1 MGQILNRRRV
11 MGGNPTNPFIQFADP
26 GTKAFC
32 VEKFG
37 GADGGSL
44 KPEYRRNGIKIPGI
58 AGEVTYEQAASFI
71 HCYYVFFNNL
81 TLGSFDEFA
90 YFTGL
95 TKLEQAFSN
104 SSITS
109 IVVPDTVSSMVDN
122 GPFKGCQE
130 LVRVIL
136 PEGLRNISSYAFY
149 GCKKL
154 SEINIPSSVSVIGEW
169 AFRNCA
175 ALREIYLPEGLT
187 EIPGNLF
194 QDCSSLTRCNIPAS
208 VRSIGASAFQNAP
221 ITGHLEI
228 PYGVTSI
235 EYGTFW
241 NTKYTSVTIP
251 ESVVKIDEG
260 RAFSIPT
267 LVSVTLPSSLESLGK
282 ETFFGCSSLASIRV
296 MATTPPSGV
305 TNGTWRGIPSTTMI
319 EVPPESVEAYKA
331 DQGWSNYANRIIAMS
346 ENSI

>member
-1 MGQILNRRRV
+1 MILMKRRSMNAYNRCIR
-11 MGGNPTNPFIQFADP
+11 FADS

-44 KPEYRRNGIKIPGI
+44 KPEYRRNGMKIPGI

-71 HCYYVFFNNL
+71 HSYYVFWNNL

-95 TKLEQAFSN
+95 TKLEQGFSD

-109 IVVPDTVSSMVDN
+109 IVVPDTVSSMET
-122 GPFKGCQE
+122 GIFKNCQE

-149 GCKKL
+149 NCKKL
-154 SEINIPSSVSVIGEW
+154 PEINIPSSVSVIGEW
-169 AFRNCA
+169 AFRSCA

-187 EIPGNLF
+187 EIPSCLF
-194 QDCSSLTRCNIPAS
+194 MDCSSLTRCNIPAS

-235 EYGTFW
+235 ENGTFW

-251 ESVVKIDEG
+251 ESVVKIGG

-267 LVSVTLPSSLESLGK
+267 LVSVTLPSSLESLGT

-305 TNGTWRGIPSTTMI
+305 TNATWRGIPSTTMI

>member
-1 MGQILNRRRV
+1 MGRVIDRRRV
-11 MGGNPTNPFIQFADP
+11 MSSKKLPIHFADS

-71 HCYYVFFNNL
+71 HCYYVFLNIQ

-95 TKLEQAFSN
+95 TKLEQAFGG

-109 IVVPDTVSSMVDN
+109 VVVPDTVSSMERAA
-122 GPFKGCQE
+122 FMHCQE

-149 GCKKL
+149 NCKKL
-154 SEINIPSSVSVIGEW
+154 SEINIPSSVSVIGER
-169 AFRNCA
+169 AFRGCA

-187 EIPGNLF
+187 EIPSNLF
-194 QDCSSLTRCNIPAS
+194 MDCSSLTLCNIPAS

-251 ESVVKIDEG
+251 ESVVKIEG
-260 RAFSIPT
+260 LRAFSIPT
-267 LVSVTLPSSLESLGK
+267 LVSVTLPSSLEILGK
-282 ETFFGCSSLASIRV
+282 ETFYGCSSLASIRV

-305 TNGTWRGIPSTTMI
+305 TNSTWGGIPSTTMI